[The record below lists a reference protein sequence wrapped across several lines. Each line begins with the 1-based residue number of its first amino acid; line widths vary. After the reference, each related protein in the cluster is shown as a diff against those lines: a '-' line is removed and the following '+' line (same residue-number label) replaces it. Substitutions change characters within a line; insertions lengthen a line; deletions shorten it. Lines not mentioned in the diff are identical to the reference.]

1 MAAARD
7 RIRKRKTIANPSAIF
22 LMPANPAKGV
32 QGESVGRRAG
42 KGRGGGPKTTANKQQ
57 GKQINADKELQ
68 AAEL

>member
-32 QGESVGRRAG
+32 QGESVGRRGG
-42 KGRGGGPKTTANKQQ
+42 KGRGGPKTTANKQQ